1 MEINRS
7 SITIS
12 EIRDM
17 WHRKELIVNKNYQRS
32 ASVWPEAAR
41 TYLVDTILNSY
52 VVPKVY
58 FYQVYDKTR
67 KKVIREIVD
76 GQQRLTTILSYLENE
91 FRLTSR
97 SAKFE
102 GKKFDDLSDEQQQA
116 YLTYPIEVDI
126 IYSAEQSDLLAMFTR
141 MNAYTAPLN
150 PAEKRHAQFEGP
162 FKWFILEANATM
174 GSRFVKLGII
184 TSKQSIRMQ
193 DAEFLTELAI
203 VLDNGIT
210 NKSEKALSDIYK
222 KYDKEFLHESE
233 YRQKIG
239 EFLEL
244 LDGDFLPLRDTFLM
258 KGYVCHSLFCA
269 LMQKKYGIPGGDE
282 LQIANNGVFYNDL
295 QTTLNNLSKLAEA
308 HELHA
313 TDGQYAEYVEACL
326 STTHRIKQRQT
337 RTRWI
342 GNALI

>member
-17 WHRKELIVNKNYQRS
+17 WQRKELIVNKNYQRS

-58 FYQVYDKTR
+58 FYQVFDKAR

-91 FRLTSR
+91 FPLTSR

-162 FKWFILEANATM
+162 FKWFILEANATI
-174 GSRFVKLGII
+174 GPRLVELGVI

-203 VLDNGIT
+203 VLENGIT
-210 NKSEKALSDIYK
+210 NKSEKGLSDIYK
-222 KYDKEFLHESE
+222 KYDKDFARESE

-239 EFLEL
+239 EFVDL
-244 LDGDFLPLRDTFLM
+244 LDGDFLPLRDTFLT
-258 KGYVCHSLFCA
+258 KAYVCHSLFCA
-269 LMQKKYGIPGGDE
+269 LMQKKYGIPEGDAF
-282 LQIANNGVFYNDL
+282 QIETDGVFYTDI
-295 QTTLNNLSKLAEA
+295 QATLDNLSKLAEA

-313 TDGQYAEYVEACL
+313 TDGQYSEYVEACL

-337 RTRWI
+337 RAKWL
-342 GNALI
+342 GNALT

>member
-1 MEINRS
+1 M
-7 SITIS
+7 
-12 EIRDM
+12 
-17 WHRKELIVNKNYQRS
+17 
-32 ASVWPEAAR
+32 
-41 TYLVDTILNSY
+41 
-52 VVPKVY
+52 
-58 FYQVYDKTR
+58 
-67 KKVIREIVD
+67 D

-97 SAKFE
+97 SARFE

-162 FKWFILEANATM
+162 FKWFILEANATI
-174 GSRFVKLGII
+174 GPRLVEFGVI

-203 VLDNGIT
+203 VLENGVT
-210 NKSEKALSDIYK
+210 NRSEKGLSDIYK
-222 KYDKEFLHESE
+222 KYDKDFPREVE

-239 EFLEL
+239 EFVDL
-244 LDGDFLPLRDTFLM
+244 LHGDLYPLRETFLM
-258 KGYVCHSLFCA
+258 KAYVCHSLFCA
-269 LMQKKYGIPGGDE
+269 LMQRKYGIPGGE
-282 LQIANNGVFYNDL
+282 ALNISTNGTFYTDL
-295 QTTLNNLSKLAEA
+295 QATLDNLSKLVEA

-313 TDGQYAEYVEACL
+313 TDGHYAEYVEACL
-326 STTHRIKQRQT
+326 STTHRIRQRQT
-337 RTRWI
+337 RAKWL
-342 GNALI
+342 GNALT

>member
-1 MEINRS
+1 
-7 SITIS
+7 
-12 EIRDM
+12 M
-17 WHRKELIVNKNYQRS
+17 WQRKELIVNKNYQRS

-41 TYLVDTILNSY
+41 TYLVDTILNGY

-58 FYQVYDKTR
+58 FYQVFDKSR

-91 FRLTSR
+91 FPLTSR
-97 SAKFE
+97 STKFE
-102 GKKFDDLSDEQQQA
+102 GKKFEDLDDEQQQA

-162 FKWFILEANATM
+162 FKWFILEANATI
-174 GSRFVKLGII
+174 GPRLVELGVI

-203 VLDNGIT
+203 VLENGIT
-210 NKSEKALSDIYK
+210 NKSEKGLSDIYK
-222 KYDKEFLHESE
+222 KYDKEFSRESE
-233 YRQKIG
+233 YRKKIG
-239 EFLEL
+239 EFVDL

-258 KGYVCHSLFCA
+258 KAYVCHSLFCA
-269 LMQKKYGIPGGDE
+269 LMHKKYGIPGGDQ
-282 LQIANNGVFYNDL
+282 LQIETDGVFYTDL
-295 QTTLNNLSKLAEA
+295 QATLDNLSKLAEA
-308 HELHA
+308 HELHSI
-313 TDGQYAEYVEACL
+313 DGKYAEYVEACL

-337 RTRWI
+337 RSKWL
-342 GNALI
+342 GNALT

>member
-7 SITIS
+7 TVTIS

-17 WHRKELIVNKNYQRS
+17 WQRKELVVNKNYQRS

-41 TYLVDTILNSY
+41 TYLVDTILSGY
-52 VVPKVY
+52 IVPKVY
-58 FYQVYDKTR
+58 FYQVFDKTR

-91 FRLTSR
+91 FSLTSR
-97 SAKFE
+97 STKFE
-102 GKKFDDLSDEQQQA
+102 GRRFDDLDDEQQQSF
-116 YLTYPIEVDI
+116 LTYPIEVDI
-126 IYSAEQSDLLAMFTR
+126 IYSAEQADLLAMFTR

-162 FKWFILEANATM
+162 FKWFILEANETI
-174 GSRFVKLGII
+174 GPRLVESGVV

-203 VLDNGIT
+203 VLEHGIV
-210 NKSEKALSDIYK
+210 NKSEKGLLDIYR
-222 KYDKEFLHESE
+222 KYDKAFPREAE
-233 YRQKIG
+233 YRKKIG
-239 EFLEL
+239 EFVDL
-244 LDGDFLPLRDTFLM
+244 LDGEFLPLRETFLM
-258 KGYVCHSLFCA
+258 KSYVCHSLFCA
-269 LMQKKYGIPGGDE
+269 LMQKKYGIPGGDSLE
-282 LQIANNGVFYNDL
+282 ITTDGTFYSDL
-295 QTTLNNLSKLAEA
+295 QLTIDGLSKLVEA

-313 TDGQYAEYVEACL
+313 TDGEFADYVEACL

-337 RTRWI
+337 RTQWL
-342 GNALI
+342 GKALK